1 MVTSSD
7 LEKQLKVATRT
18 GKYVVGRREVLGSL
32 KGSKI
37 LVWSSSANVPP
48 EILAQ
53 CKSLSIPAIRF
64 DGNPIELGRMCGIP
78 FKVSVIAVKSPG
90 DADLDPFGSSQDYS
104 LPQSSYAPQQVPKA
118 PEKVEAPKENKEEP
132 KTETEKPKRKRVKKT
147 EDSKE
152 EKPQAKKT
160 KSRKKE

>member
-32 KGSKI
+32 KGSKL

-48 EILAQ
+48 EILGQ

-78 FKVSVIAVKSPG
+78 FKVSVIAVKSSG
-90 DADLDPFGSSQDYS
+90 DADLDPFGSAQDYS
-104 LPQSSYAPQQVPKA
+104 LPQSSYTPQQVTQA
-118 PEKVEAPKENKEEP
+118 PEKETPIENKEEP
-132 KTETEKPKRKRVKKT
+132 KTEAVKPKRKRAKKT
-147 EDSKE
+147 EEKE
-152 EKPQAKKT
+152 EKPRAKKT
-160 KSRKKE
+160 KSKKKEE